1 MDHSAQPV
9 DLVNDPDDR
18 IACADDLYL
27 PPGHRHG
34 IGHRIASGDATKKEV
49 IHHLLGA
56 NADDTLTGGLAEVH
70 VLAEM
75 LADLLEGDRAK
86 GTLARIVASR
96 IEVLIS
102 IAELL
107 IDEGTSS

>member
-1 MDHSAQPV
+1 MGNSPHDHEI
-9 DLVNDPDDR
+9 VNDPEDR

-34 IGHRIASGDATKKEV
+34 IGHRIVTGNATKKEV

-56 NADDTLTGGLAEVH
+56 HAEDTLTGGLAETH

-86 GTLARIVASR
+86 GTLARHIANR
-96 IEVLIS
+96 LEVLTGL
-102 IAELL
+102 AELL
-107 IDEGTSS
+107 DSERAMS

>member
-1 MDHSAQPV
+1 MDHSSQDDEIV
-9 DLVNDPDDR
+9 KDPDDR

-27 PPGHRHG
+27 PPGHRH

-56 NADDTLTGGLAEVH
+56 HAEDTLTGGLAETH

-75 LADLLEGDRAK
+75 LANLLEGDRAK
-86 GTLARIVASR
+86 GTLARIVATR
-96 IEVLIS
+96 LEVLVGLS
-102 IAELL
+102 ELL
-107 IDEGTSS
+107 DAERITP